1 MKNNKNNNA
10 ANMNKAEKNMIKAA
24 ADGIGTT
31 PTAEQVKA
39 ADAADQAALTEQV
52 KADQAA
58 EQVKAVEQVKAA
70 NDAAEKV
77 KDDARKADAEHADAA
92 ANQADAEKAAEQEK
106 AEQERRKASDAAA
119 VKVVTKK
126 AANAPAPVGMDY
138 FKADRKL
145 PADVA
150 AFYNGNLSAAVRSIR
165 FRKDMERE
173 QATLERAISNA
184 APDADVDAIRNQG
197 LKAMETIRKNYD
209 DARKAAAT
217 YRPTDADKALK
228 AAFNKADND
237 ADRKDAIRKWFDC
250 YHMPTTDKGLSEYV
264 DAMRGRGA
272 ITGRALLRAVY
283 DKADDLTTD
292 RKDVIKVFY
301 AVLASHMIK
310 AGTLKLGSLPAD
322 VAAIFKAD
330 DAKKAAKKAAKK

>member
-1 MKNNKNNNA
+1 MKKNNSNA

-39 ADAADQAALTEQV
+39 ANDADQAALIEQV
-52 KADQAA
+52 KADQTA
-58 EQVKAVEQVKAA
+58 EQVKAADAVKAA

-77 KDDARKADAEHADAA
+77 KDDARKADAEHAANAPAA
-92 ANQADAEKAAEQEK
+92 DKAADKAEQEK

-145 PADVA
+145 AADVA
-150 AFYNGNLSAAVRSIR
+150 AFYNASLSSAVRSIR
-165 FRKDMERE
+165 FRKDMEHE
-173 QATLERAISNA
+173 QTIMERAISNA
-184 APDADVDAIRNQG
+184 ADEQVVEQARNAGLAAMAI
-197 LKAMETIRKNYD
+197 IRKNYD
-209 DARKAAAT
+209 DARKAAAV
-217 YRPTDADKALK
+217 YRMSDADKALR

-237 ADRKDAIRKWFDC
+237 ADRKAAVRVWFDT

-264 DAMRGRGA
+264 DALRGRGA

-283 DKADDLTTD
+283 DKADDLTAD
-292 RKDVIKVFY
+292 RKDILKTFY
-301 AVLASHMIK
+301 AVLASNMLK
-310 AGTLKLGSLPAD
+310 AGTLKLASLPAD
-322 VAAIFKAD
+322 VAAIFKAA
-330 DAKKAAKKAAKK
+330 DAKKAAKKAANKK